1 MLNSNIMDEITLN
14 DVCQYNNLKKLKPTT
29 QSVMV
34 EAPQSLQRYLNKALM
49 EEFNSNLFGVCA
61 GLLDNKFTAEQATEV
76 IYKMLA
82 HRDPKAGEIER
93 AVGKIFNA
101 DTPTGESISDWPLPK
116 EIKLPEMRNNLKL
129 RGIEPMS
136 EDEMMQSLGESPE
149 EADNVVDF
157 INHYFNGLNDPAV
170 YIGGMKH
177 GAIRNVSMW
186 LADAEEVEAYNYDQI
201 LANPMKRLLTA
212 DERASIPSGGRRKE
226 FVSDTLDVITFESD
240 ALKPEEQLAVIAW
253 IAQYLP
259 LVAIVYSGGKSYH
272 ATFSLKGLTKDKVM
286 TLRQALHGI
295 GGDRSVMAPHQLV
308 RLGGVNSTKL
318 GNKLQRV
325 LWIDS
330 SARTRAVEAGKLA
343 ELLSDPEENSLWQ
356 FLQKREFDEMDP
368 PPVQPPILK
377 LGDVGVIWKGNIH
390 TLVAPSKSGK
400 THAMA
405 SMIRALVT
413 GERSLGWNCEK
424 LTGRVV
430 YLDFEQDAEDFYNVL
445 AKHAGVTSYQ
455 VSAYRLAGLSALEAQ
470 QAVEMILEK
479 IPDIDIIIMDGYA
492 DLTNDTNC
500 SEESNGLV
508 ARWMSLVSEYDFA
521 LLGALHLNPNSDSKS
536 RGHLGS
542 QLERKSKTVLK
553 IDVDAE
559 GVRETYTQFARKQPV
574 FKGKGVFW
582 QWIDDGFVEVED
594 KATREAAE
602 KLEIERGE
610 FDQFLMTQTIRQW
623 SHNALVTAIQGC
635 LKNGEKVS
643 ESTAKRRIK
652 QWLDNSFIFNN
663 KTHYSTGSIPF

>member
-1 MLNSNIMDEITLN
+1 MMATNIRSINVGLQRNITDPNCKVESVPLLTILDQMRVSDKLKLVTEAVLAAKTKEEREKIKRRLPAIIISADTTCRKVSDDDTRTGLILMDIDGKDHPDMLMDE
-14 DVCQYNNLKKLKPTT
+14 
-29 QSVMV
+29 MV
-34 EAPQSLQRYLNKALM
+34 EIVEGMIAKHPYIIGSVLSVSWKGLKVLCGIKPDIESHLRSFMALEAVFAEHGIIVDRACKDVKRVNFLCHDPNVKETLTDRLERWNGEHVEPLQKVERKQYKINKAYSSSL
-49 EEFNSNLFGVCA
+49 SN
-61 GLLDNKFTAEQATEV
+61 DDEAELC
-76 IYKMLA
+76 LA
-82 HRDPKAGEIER
+82 HLDPDMDY
-93 AVGKIFNA
+93 A
-101 DTPTGESISDWPLPK
+101 DWI
-116 EIKLPEMRNNLKL
+116 
-129 RGIEPMS
+129 
-136 EDEMMQSLGESPE
+136 
-149 EADNVVDF
+149 A
-157 INHYFNGLNDPAV
+157 
-170 YIGGMKH
+170 IGM
-177 GAIRNVSMW
+177 
-186 LADAEEVEAYNYDQI
+186 
-201 LANPMKRLLTA
+201 
-212 DERASIPSGGRRKE
+212 
-226 FVSDTLDVITFESD
+226 
-240 ALKPEEQLAVIAW
+240 ALKAHGCSCAVWEAW
-253 IAQYLP
+253 SRGGTSYKQGECERKWNSFQG
-259 LVAIVYSGGKSYH
+259 SGVG
-272 ATFSLKGLTKDKVM
+272 FG
-286 TLRQALHGI
+286 
-295 GGDRSVMAPHQLV
+295 SVVNMAKAAN
-308 RLGGVNSTKL
+308 GGVNPIYPSKTKNTPPSVTASDFDVI
-318 GNKLQRV
+318 GGEGDEEKESKL
-325 LWIDS
+325 WD
-330 SARTRAVEAGKLA
+330 
-343 ELLSDPEENSLWQ
+343 
-356 FLQKREFDEMDP
+356 FLQKREFNEMEP
-368 PPVQPPILK
+368 PEAHPPILN
-377 LGDVGVIWKGNIH
+377 LGDAGVIWKGNIH

-413 GERSLGWNCEK
+413 GERALGWNCEK
-424 LTGRVV
+424 LKGRVV

-445 AKHAGVTSYQ
+445 AKHAGVTSYD

-479 IPDIDIIIMDGYA
+479 IPDVDVIIMDGYA

-610 FDQFLMTQTIRQW
+610 FDQFLMTQTVRQW
-623 SHNALVTAIQGC
+623 SHNALVDAIQTC

-663 KTHYSTGSIPF
+663 KTHYATSSNPF

>member
-1 MLNSNIMDEITLN
+1 MNITFEDACLYKHL
-14 DVCQYNNLKKLKPTT
+14 DKLTGDARQK
-29 QSVMV
+29 MV

-49 EEFNSNLFGVCA
+49 DEFNSNLFGVCA
-61 GLLDNKFTAEQATEV
+61 GLLDNNFTAEQATEV
-76 IYKMLA
+76 IYKMPA

-93 AVGKIFNA
+93 AVSKIFNA
-101 DTPTGESISDWPLPK
+101 DTTTRESNSAWPLPK
-116 EIKLPEMRNNLKL
+116 EVKLPEMRNNLKL

-136 EDEMMQSLGESPE
+136 EDEMMESLGESPE
-149 EADNVVDF
+149 EADNAADF
-157 INHYFNGLNDPAV
+157 INHFFNGLDDPAV

-177 GAIRNVSMW
+177 GSIRNVSMW
-186 LADAEEVEAYNYDQI
+186 LADSEEIEAYSYDQI

-212 DERASIPSGGRRKE
+212 EERATIPSGGRRKE
-226 FVSDTLDVITFESD
+226 FVSDTLEVITFESD
-240 ALKPEEQLAVIAW
+240 ALNTEEQFAVIAW

-259 LVAIVYSGGKSYH
+259 LVAIVYSGGDSYH
-272 ATFSLKGLTKDKVM
+272 ATFSLKGLTKDEVM

-308 RLGGVNSTKL
+308 RLGGVNSTKP

-325 LWIDS
+325 LWIDPD
-330 SARTRAVEAGKLA
+330 ARTRSVDAGKLA

-356 FLQKREFDEMDP
+356 FLQKREFDEMEP

-413 GERSLGWNCEK
+413 GERSLGWNCDK
-424 LTGRVV
+424 VKGRVV

-445 AKHAGVTSYQ
+445 AKHAGVTSHD
-455 VSAYRLAGLSALEAQ
+455 VSAYRLAGLSATEAQ
-470 QAVEMILEK
+470 QAVRMILEK
-479 IPDIDIIIMDGYA
+479 IPDVDVIIMDGYA
-492 DLTNDTNC
+492 DLTNDTNDP
-500 SEESNGLV
+500 EESNGLI
-508 ARWMSLVSEYDFA
+508 ASWMALVSEYDFA
-521 LLGALHLNPNSDSKS
+521 LLGALHLNPGSESKS

-553 IDVDAE
+553 IDVDAD

-574 FKGKGVFW
+574 FKGKGIFW
-582 QWIDDGFVEVED
+582 QWVDDGFVEVAD

-602 KLEIERGE
+602 KLAEERVE
-610 FDQFLMTQTIRQW
+610 FDQFLMTQTVRQW
-623 SHNALVTAIQGC
+623 SHNALVNAIQNC

-663 KTHYSTGSIPF
+663 KTHYATNSNPF